1 MADNRRR
8 PQRRHGPGRMM
19 GEKAKDFKGTMR
31 NLLKYMGLY
40 KIAIVFV
47 AIFAIGSTIFNV
59 IGPKILGNAT
69 TELFEGFVKRLTGE
83 GGIDFGKIGRI
94 LIMLMGMY
102 LVSSIFGFI
111 QGWLMSG
118 ISQKMCLK
126 LRRDISEKINRLPLS
141 YFESNKTGD
150 VLSRITNDV
159 DTLGQSLN
167 QSITQLITSLCTVIG
182 IIYMMLTISGVMTL
196 ITIAVL
202 PVSFILVGVIVGV
215 SQKHFKAQQKYLGE
229 IDGQI
234 EETFSGHNVVKAFN
248 RESREMDVFEKTNK
262 KLYESA
268 WKSQFLSG
276 LMMPIMNFVSNL
288 GYVAVAVS
296 GAILAAKGTIAMGD
310 IVAFIQYVKRFT
322 QPITQLAQVSNM
334 FQSMAAAAERIFEFL
349 NTEDEDQNENATAKA
364 DDIKGHVTFDHVHFG
379 YTEDK
384 IVIND
389 FTCDVKPGQ
398 MVAIVGPTGAGK
410 TTMVKLLMRFYDVN
424 SGAILVDG
432 NNVKDYARSD
442 LRNGFGMVLQDTWL
456 FKGSIMENIRYGRL
470 DATDEEV
477 IAAAKAA
484 RADRFI
490 RTLPGG
496 YNMELN
502 EEASNV
508 SQGQKQLITIA
519 RAILADNPI
528 LILDEA
534 TSSVDTRTEQLIQ
547 TAMANLMKG
556 RTSFVIAHRLSTIR
570 DADLIL
576 VMKDG
581 DIVEQ
586 GNHKELLAQN
596 GFYASLY
603 NSQFE
608 SMA

>member
-1 MADNRRR
+1 MSENRRR
-8 PQRRHGPGRMM
+8 RRGGHGPGRFT
-19 GEKAKDFKGTMR
+19 GEKAKDFKGTIR

-40 KIAIVFV
+40 KIAVLFV
-47 AIFAIGSTIFNV
+47 CIFAVGSTIFNV

-69 TELFEGFVKRLTGE
+69 TELFEGFVKRLTGV
-83 GGIDFGKIGRI
+83 GGIDFDKIGKI
-94 LIMLMGMY
+94 LLFLMGLY
-102 LVSSIFGFI
+102 LVSGIFQFI

-126 LRRDISEKINRLPLS
+126 LRRDISEKINRMPLG
-141 YFESNKTGD
+141 YYESNKIGD

-167 QSITQLITSLCTVIG
+167 QSITQLITSICTVIG
-182 IIYMMLTISGVMTL
+182 IIYMMLTISGIMTL
-196 ITIAVL
+196 ITIVVL
-202 PVSFILVGVIVGV
+202 PVSTIFVGFIVKI
-215 SQKHFKAQQKYLGE
+215 SQKYFKAQQKYLGE

-248 RESREMDVFEKTNK
+248 REETELEAFRKTNK
-262 KLYESA
+262 ILYESS

-296 GAILAAKGTIAMGD
+296 GAMLAANGTIAMGD

-322 QPITQLAQVSNM
+322 QPISQIAQVSNM
-334 FQSMAAAAERIFEFL
+334 LQSMAAAAERIFEFL
-349 NTEDEDQNENATAKA
+349 DSPEEDQNVDSVHSSTS
-364 DDIKGHVTFDHVHFG
+364 ISGHVEFEHVKFG

-384 IVIND
+384 TVIND
-389 FTCDVKPGQ
+389 FNCEVQPGQ

-424 SGAILVDG
+424 AGAIKVDG
-432 NNVKDYARSD
+432 IDIREFGRSD

-456 FKGSIMENIRYGRL
+456 FKASIMENIRYGRL

-477 IAAAKAA
+477 IASAKAA

-547 TAMANLMKG
+547 DAMANLMKG

-576 VMKDG
+576 VMRDG

-586 GNHKELLAQN
+586 GNHEQLLAMN
-596 GFYASLY
+596 GFYAELY

-608 SMA
+608 ES